1 MKQTRFIPIEECNL
15 QVREDANGQPSRT
28 VVGHPIVYGV
38 RSVNLTPWSD
48 TRVVFEILEP
58 GCITQDV
65 FDRSDVIYNNNHS
78 TRIEDMIG
86 RCYKGK
92 GTLSIKPGE
101 RNVEISCDYPNTTV
115 GNDTL
120 EQIRLGNVF
129 GMSFAFRD
137 DWEDTENGVSYER
150 TNETIDGKEVWLRHV
165 KRIIELYDVAN
176 VTHPAYEQT
185 DVATREQF
193 AVIMHRYALHKN
205 YNVTKTADLNN
216 FTDLTL
222 INEYAVESI
231 KWAVA
236 NNIISGTSDTSIS
249 PKDFVQR
256 CQVAAILK
264 RFCSQYKPEI
274 KNNENT
280 ASPAAPT
287 ANNSTKNNSG
297 GGLSNSG
304 GSVKKTPPPI
314 SEDDSDDNKNPQSAT
329 IETDTANAKP
339 GETISID
346 LNLKQNPGI
355 LGMVLSLEYDETAM
369 KLISVSNGEAVN
381 DVLSLTTSKELKS
394 GVRFLWDGLDLQADQ
409 VKDGTLLRLEFEI
422 LNDAVI
428 GNKYPLTLT
437 YNDGDIVDADLNEL
451 NLQIRQGYIEIKEG
465 GY

>member
-1 MKQTRFIPIEECNL
+1 MYNENMKQTRFIPIEECNL

-165 KRIIELYDVAN
+165 KRIVELYDVAN

-185 DVATREQF
+185 DVATREQS
-193 AVIMHRYALHKN
+193 
-205 YNVTKTADLNN
+205 
-216 FTDLTL
+216 
-222 INEYAVESI
+222 E
-231 KWAVA
+231 
-236 NNIISGTSDTSIS
+236 
-249 PKDFVQR
+249 
-256 CQVAAILK
+256 AIDKAIEAQLK
-264 RFCSQYKPEI
+264 RECGDDDEAKKKAE
-274 KNNENT
+274 EE
-280 ASPAAPT
+280 AAKR
-287 ANNSTKNNSG
+287 AAEEEA
-297 GGLSNSG
+297 
-304 GSVKKTPPPI
+304 KKKA
-314 SEDDSDDNKNPQSAT
+314 E
-329 IETDTANAKP
+329 EEAKAKA
-339 GETISID
+339 EQEARELEEQEQRFREQQAMRLRAQHRRREID
-346 LNLKQNPGI
+346 LE
-355 LGMVLSLEYDETAM
+355 SLEY
-369 KLISVSNGEAVN
+369 
-381 DVLSLTTSKELKS
+381 
-394 GVRFLWDGLDLQADQ
+394 
-409 VKDGTLLRLEFEI
+409 
-422 LNDAVI
+422 
-428 GNKYPLTLT
+428 
-437 YNDGDIVDADLNEL
+437 
-451 NLQIRQGYIEIKEG
+451 
-465 GY
+465 

>member
-48 TRVVFEILEP
+48 TRVVYEILEP

-137 DWEDTENGVSYER
+137 DYEDTENGVSYER

-165 KRIIELYDVAN
+165 KRIVELYDVAN

-185 DVATREQF
+185 DVATREQSE
-193 AVIMHRYALHKN
+193 AIDKAIEAQMKRECGDKN
-205 YNVTKTADLNN
+205 DK
-216 FTDLTL
+216 
-222 INEYAVESI
+222 
-231 KWAVA
+231 
-236 NNIISGTSDTSIS
+236 G
-249 PKDFVQR
+249 
-256 CQVAAILK
+256 
-264 RFCSQYKPEI
+264 
-274 KNNENT
+274 
-280 ASPAAPT
+280 
-287 ANNSTKNNSG
+287 
-297 GGLSNSG
+297 
-304 GSVKKTPPPI
+304 
-314 SEDDSDDNKNPQSAT
+314 
-329 IETDTANAKP
+329 ETDEEREAREKAEREANG
-339 GETISID
+339 GETNAEKEAREQRELEEQEQRFREQQAMRLRYQARR
-346 LNLKQNPGI
+346 LNDEI
-355 LGMVLSLEYDETAM
+355 LSSLEY
-369 KLISVSNGEAVN
+369 
-381 DVLSLTTSKELKS
+381 
-394 GVRFLWDGLDLQADQ
+394 
-409 VKDGTLLRLEFEI
+409 
-422 LNDAVI
+422 
-428 GNKYPLTLT
+428 
-437 YNDGDIVDADLNEL
+437 
-451 NLQIRQGYIEIKEG
+451 
-465 GY
+465 